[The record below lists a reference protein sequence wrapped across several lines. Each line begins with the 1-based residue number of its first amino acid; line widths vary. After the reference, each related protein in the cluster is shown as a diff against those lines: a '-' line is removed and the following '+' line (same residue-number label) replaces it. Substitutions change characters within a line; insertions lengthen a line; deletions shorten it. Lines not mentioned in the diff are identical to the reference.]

1 MFAIITGYT
10 SAKCVT
16 TGVAKPLT
24 ITIVAIPVLL
34 STTAVL
40 IVLGQLLSLV
50 PDL

>member
-16 TGVAKPLT
+16 SRVAKPLT
-24 ITIVAIPVLL
+24 ITITAVL
-34 STTAVL
+34 STIAVL